1 MADDKSGTQAKNE
14 IINVFD
20 VDLGEMYFF
29 RMTASLKEDIL
40 KAYSGSIID
49 MRGRYG
55 AHQGMNRADVASE
68 ISSCIVFK
76 VNDTLGTEHEPD
88 ELEFIEPD
96 ELDLTT
102 WA

>member
-29 RMTASLKEDIL
+29 RMTAALKEDIL
-40 KAYSGSIID
+40 KAYSGSVID
-49 MRGRYG
+49 MRGRYD

-76 VNDTLGTEHEPD
+76 VNNTIGTEHEPD
-88 ELEFIEPD
+88 GLEFIEPD

>member
-40 KAYSGSIID
+40 KAYS
-49 MRGRYG
+49 
-55 AHQGMNRADVASE
+55 
-68 ISSCIVFK
+68 
-76 VNDTLGTEHEPD
+76 
-88 ELEFIEPD
+88 
-96 ELDLTT
+96 
-102 WA
+102 

>member
-88 ELEFIEPD
+88 ELEFIDPD

>member
-1 MADDKSGTQAKNE
+1 MADEKSGTQAKNE

-29 RMTASLKEDIL
+29 RMTVSLKEDIL

>member
-40 KAYSGSIID
+40 KAYSGSVID

-88 ELEFIEPD
+88 ELVFIEPD

>member
-29 RMTASLKEDIL
+29 RMTAALKEDIL
-40 KAYSGSIID
+40 KAYSGSVID
-49 MRGRYG
+49 MRGRYDV
-55 AHQGMNRADVASE
+55 HQGMNRADVASE

>member
-1 MADDKSGTQAKNE
+1 MADEKSGTQAKNE

-29 RMTASLKEDIL
+29 RVTAALKEDTL
-40 KAYSGSIID
+40 KAYSGSVID
-49 MRGRYG
+49 MRGRYN

-76 VNDTLGTEHEPD
+76 VNNTLGTEHEPD